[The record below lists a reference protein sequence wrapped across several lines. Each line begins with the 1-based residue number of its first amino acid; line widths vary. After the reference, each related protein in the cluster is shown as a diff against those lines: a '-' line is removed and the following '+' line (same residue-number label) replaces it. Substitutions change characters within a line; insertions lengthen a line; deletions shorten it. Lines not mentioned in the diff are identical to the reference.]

1 MIRTPGPAHT
11 APTQTVPTQ
20 TAPAPATAAPT
31 LPAGTMPGRTMTRPG
46 MPMMKLAVNIAP
58 ETQIAAVPGV
68 GPKLA
73 AAVVHARPFRNS
85 ADLIRRVKG
94 IGPKNYVKLGLDRV
108 FTS

>member
-1 MIRTPGPAHT
+1 
-11 APTQTVPTQ
+11 
-20 TAPAPATAAPT
+20 
-31 LPAGTMPGRTMTRPG
+31 MPGRTMTRPG
-46 MPMMKLAVNIAP
+46 TPVMKLAVNTAT
-58 ETQIAAVPGV
+58 ETQIAAMPGV

-94 IGPKNYVKLGLDRV
+94 IGPKNDVKLGLDRV